1 MCQHHPTPRALNHV
15 PRFDASPA
23 PLQIGVMMILPSLLA
38 LSCRPAPP
46 TNPAFD
52 EAAAFALS
60 SFDEEDPVNL
70 SFAIR
75 AIQAQIVQD
84 IDLDGSLLDR
94 SRTPQTMSE
103 QTAASFPEVPER
115 DPGLCLPVSVAH
127 MSAWPIT
134 DHVVVQQLADQRPIE
149 PASKDKYDRIILAG
163 ADCWA
168 TRDCE
173 LLRTENPLIKDNS
186 VMTLD
191 YTLWKDLRW
200 VDLGLPDPADVPEG
214 EIAETTGENWAIV
227 GRSWISES
235 AQATQGG
242 ASIMQSY
249 SVEVWLPQ
257 NNEQTLRMMALWSE
271 TQFEDGGGPG
281 DDAVAGTTRYGIQGI
296 FDAAD
301 DWIQDQD

>member
-1 MCQHHPTPRALNHV
+1 MLTLT
-15 PRFDASPA
+15 
-23 PLQIGVMMILPSLLA
+23 SLA
-38 LSCRPAPP
+38 AISMACRPAPP
-46 TNPAFD
+46 ANPAFD
-52 EAAAFALS
+52 EAAAFALT
-60 SFDEEDPVNL
+60 SFDKEDPINL
-70 SFAIR
+70 AFAAR
-75 AIQAQIVQD
+75 AIELQVLED
-84 IDLDGSLLDR
+84 IDLDGGLLDR
-94 SRTPQTMSE
+94 SRTPESLTQE
-103 QTAASFPEVPER
+103 TAGAFPEVPDR

-127 MSAWPIT
+127 MSDWPVE

-149 PASKDKYDRIILAG
+149 PASKDKYDRIILEG
-163 ADCWA
+163 EDCWA

-214 EIAETTGENWAIV
+214 ETAQTTGERWALV

-235 AQATQGG
+235 AEATEGG

-257 NNEQTLRMMALWSE
+257 DGGQTLRMMALWSE

-301 DWIQDQD
+301 DWIDEQD